1 MIFELNKVYNFST
14 RATAILGANV
24 VNARLIGIVLA
35 DTARKS
41 SNIDLQYRK
50 IYPLLP
56 SGTVNDVNSCIFYE
70 FVGESGEKII
80 LADQWID
87 MTSIQLVSSVTIN
100 VTVVNANISDA
111 NRIRDALSAM
121 GYLSFNITTS

>member
-1 MIFELNKVYNFST
+1 MNFELNKVYNFFT

-24 VNARLIGIVLA
+24 TNAKLIGIMVA
-35 DTARKS
+35 DTARRS

-56 SGTVNDVNSCIFYE
+56 NGTVNDVNSCIFYE
-70 FVGESGEKII
+70 FIGESGEKII

-100 VTVVNANISDA
+100 VTVVNANISDV